1 MAGLVKGA
9 IAKRASGN
17 RPSPAHAGLAA
28 MAAGIA
34 AAALTY
40 RVMRS

>member
-1 MAGLVKGA
+1 MSGVLKNA
-9 IAKRASGN
+9 IAKRASGG
-17 RPSPAHAGLAA
+17 RPSVLQATLAA

-34 AAALTY
+34 AAAITY